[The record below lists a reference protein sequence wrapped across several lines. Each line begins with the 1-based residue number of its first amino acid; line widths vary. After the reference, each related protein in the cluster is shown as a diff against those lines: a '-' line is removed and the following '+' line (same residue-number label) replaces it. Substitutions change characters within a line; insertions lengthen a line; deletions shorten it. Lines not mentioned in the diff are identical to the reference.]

1 MENENPFEIA
11 IFEIMKEAIKAA
23 SYEMMQEARGVVED
37 EMNVELD
44 KLIAEVTEPPPPLT
58 DRLQEIIDDYAEY
71 ACFAEALLDVGMFV
85 TPDDV
90 VHLMKYPTK
99 YKREYMIWNELG
111 KPSVLDDDTFSIFKK
126 EVWNKKKRETE
137 NGEQT
142 KNTGDKV

>member
-23 SYEMMQEARGVVED
+23 SYEMMQEARGAVED

-71 ACFAEALLDVGMFV
+71 AYFAEALLDVGMFV

-111 KPSVLDDDTFSIFKK
+111 KPTVLDDDTFPIFKK
-126 EVWNKKKRETE
+126 EVWNKKRETG